1 MSEYDSA
8 RECAELRKEF
18 LGQKDAFDGD
28 VFDDEQP
35 EVMKESIPALESGW
49 GQYGVYEVVG
59 NGSITN
65 DNCDKFRSYYGCLR
79 SHDVIASDGKNYKGK
94 VYVKRVNCSCD
105 KPSCPK
111 CFKYGWAPREAG
123 KIETRLKEGSKR
135 FGLVEH
141 IVATVPPKFYGL
153 TFESLRAKI
162 VAVLFA
168 RGVIGGVL
176 IFHGFRYNLRKY
188 FYWSPHFHV
197 LGFIL
202 GGYKCRG
209 CSKCV
214 RGCGGFVDRS
224 YRCFEKDG
232 CVVRVLGKR
241 KTVGG
246 TAWYQLNHATIKV
259 GSPRFHV
266 ATWFGA
272 CSYRRLKVTPEK
284 RRSLCPI
291 CGFDLVKLRY
301 NGNRFVKDEN
311 LIGDR
316 RSFFA
321 DAVDEC
327 GFPIWVA
334 DENARR
340 SG

>member
-1 MSEYDSA
+1 LSLGRIHYRNFDSSV
-8 RECAELRKEF
+8 L
-18 LGQKDAFDGD
+18 DDM
-28 VFDDEQP
+28 FDDEQP
-35 EVMKESIPALESGW
+35 KTMKESVPILENGW
-49 GQYGVYEVVG
+49 GQHGPYQLVG
-59 NGSITN
+59 QGSVTN
-65 DNCDKFRSYYGCLR
+65 DNCGRFRSYYGCLR
-79 SHDVIASDGKNYKGK
+79 PHDVIAPDGKSYKGK
-94 VYVKRVNCSCD
+94 VYVHRVNHSCD
-105 KPSCPK
+105 KPSCPI
-111 CFKYGWAPREAG
+111 CFKYGWAPKEAG
-123 KIETRLKEGSKR
+123 RIETRLKEASKR

-153 TFESLRAKI
+153 EFESLRAKI
-162 VAVLFA
+162 VEVLFA

-188 FYWSPHFHV
+188 WYWSPHFHV

-209 CSKCV
+209 CARCV
-214 RGCGGFVDRS
+214 RGCGDFVDKS

-246 TAWYQLNHATIKV
+246 TAWYQLNHATLKV

-266 ATWFGA
+266 ATWFGV
-272 CSYRRLKVTPEK
+272 CSYRKLKVTLEK
-284 RRSLCPI
+284 RKSLCPI

-311 LIGDR
+311 LTSGK

-327 GFPIWVA
+327 GFPVWVA
-334 DENARR
+334 DKNARC